1 MGASTA
7 PGGNYVLAI
16 IGLIGTAAAVMGGF
30 ILAGGD
36 PLVLNQPAEFII
48 IGGAAIGG
56 LLIGTPPKYV
66 FMLIGQLSGMV
77 KGGKSKK
84 DYLNLLVMMYEL
96 FTVARKEGLMG
107 LEKHIERP
115 DESSIFEKYPTFMSN
130 HHARDFLCDTMRL
143 IISGAA
149 VSAYDLDDLMSA
161 DLEVHHKE
169 VTKPSETLM
178 TVADA
183 LPGLGIVAAVLGV
196 VIAMGAIDGPP
207 EVLGHKVGAA
217 LVGTFLGVLLSYG
230 FVGPLGRNLAITNEA
245 DSYYYECIKQCL
257 IAFHKG
263 FVGTIAVEFARRT
276 IPSDVRPGFTE
287 LEDACRA
294 QKG

>member
-1 MGASTA
+1 M
-7 PGGNYVLAI
+7 LAI
-16 IGLIGTAAAVMGGF
+16 IGIIGVAVAVLGGF
-30 ILAGGD
+30 MMEGGN
-36 PLVLNQPAEFII
+36 PLLLNQPAEFVI

-66 FMLIGQLSGMV
+66 FMLIGQMTGII
-77 KGGKSKK
+77 KGGYAKK

-115 DESSIFEKYPTFMSN
+115 EESAIFEKYPVFMNN

-169 VTKPSETLM
+169 TGKPSQALLTM
-178 TVADA
+178 ADT

-207 EVLGHKVGAA
+207 SELGHKVAAA

-230 FVGPLGRNLAITNEA
+230 FVGPLGRNLATTNEQ

-276 IPSDVRPGFTE
+276 IPADIRPGFTE